1 MKKSVFILLIVAV
14 CGCSTVALAQRG
26 DSSPAYAGG
35 LLENFGV
42 GIKAGTN
49 GVGADFNTSLHPNIK
64 ARLGFN
70 YLWYNYRPA
79 DLTVDDSRDGFGP
92 GHVLTL
98 DKLKLSFPNVN
109 LLVDLY
115 PMRSGIFH
123 FTVGLFVGQNKISAY
138 GHLPSNVTDF
148 LLSGEYGLT
157 PNRDGTL
164 SASLKIGNVVKPY
177 FGFGLGRTIT
187 KRRVGFKF
195 ELGVIYQGKNLK
207 FESPN
212 LDDKIVNKTVSDNDD
227 TLTNAENLLQFWPV
241 MSFTLSYRIK

>member
-1 MKKSVFILLIVAV
+1 MKKRVFILLIVAV
-14 CGCSTVALAQRG
+14 CGCSTVTLAQKD

-35 LLENFGV
+35 FLKNFGV
-42 GIKAGTN
+42 GIKASTD
-49 GVGADFNTSLHPNIK
+49 GVGVDFSTSLHPNIK

-70 YLWYNYRPA
+70 YLGYNYRPS
-79 DLTVDDSRDGFGP
+79 DLTVDDSRDGFGTD
-92 GHVLTL
+92 HVLTL
-98 DKLKLSFPNVN
+98 DELKLSLPNVN
-109 LLVDLY
+109 LLVDFF

-123 FTVGLFVGQNKISAY
+123 FTVGLFVGQNKISAH
-138 GHLPSNVTDF
+138 GHLPPGVTSF

-157 PNRDGTL
+157 PNLDGTV

-207 FESPN
+207 FASPN
-212 LDDKIVNKTVSDNDD
+212 LDDSIVTVVNDD
-227 TLTNAENLLQFWPV
+227 DDILADAENLLQFWPV